1 MAGLIQL
8 RVPRSA
14 AAAAARPRTAGLN
27 VLMVL
32 PALTEATGP
41 LWRPIKYAL
50 FPPLGLAQLAAY
62 LDPDRDHA
70 TIVDEHVQPEVPLD
84 GSIGLPESPGLPD
97 LVVVQSYITNAHR
110 AYAIA
115 DHFRG
120 RGSFVAIG
128 GLHATS
134 LPDEAAPD
142 ADAVFCGPGEAT
154 FPLFLEEFRAGRP
167 RPLYDSR
174 DHPRTL
180 EALPPVR
187 RDLIDRSRYLVP
199 NAIVV
204 TRGCPFRCDFC
215 YKEAFFAGGRSF
227 YTQRVDDAL
236 AEIER
241 LPGRH
246 LYFLDDHLL
255 GDDRFARSLFREM
268 EPMGR
273 LFQGA
278 ATVDSVLRGDLIER
292 AADAGLRS
300 LFVGF
305 ESLDEANLKRSAK
318 RQNLGRSYDEVVKRL
333 DGLGIM
339 INGSFVFG
347 LDGDGPDVFERTVDW
362 AVSRGVTTATLHVAT
377 PYPGTA
383 FFQRIEAEGRLL
395 HRRWAEYDTRR
406 AVFRPRGMTVEELDD
421 GYRRAYR
428 SFYGWANILRGA
440 RNHATPKHRLKHA
453 AYSAGWKKFE
463 PAWNLLIRAKRVALA
478 RPALEGVLA
487 RVTRESADR
496 EGFGAETA
504 TVRGSAG

>member
-8 RVPRSA
+8 GVPLSA
-14 AAAAARPRTAGLN
+14 VTRPRTAGLN

-41 LWRPIKYAL
+41 LWRPVKYAL

-62 LDPDRDHA
+62 LDPERDHVQ
-70 TIVDEHVQPEVPLD
+70 IVDEHVQPEVPLD
-84 GSIGLPESPGLPD
+84 GSVGLPESAGLPD
-97 LVVVQSYITNAHR
+97 LVIVQSYITNAHR

-115 DHFRG
+115 DHFRA

-134 LPDEAAPD
+134 LPHEAA
-142 ADAVFCGPGEAT
+142 AHTDAVFCGPGEAT
-154 FPLFLEEFRAGRP
+154 FPLFLQDLREGRP
-167 RPLYDSR
+167 RPFYDSR
-174 DHPRTL
+174 NHPRTL

-187 RDLIDRSRYLVP
+187 RDLIDRTRYLVP
-199 NAIVV
+199 NSIVV

-305 ESLDEANLKRSAK
+305 ESLDEANLKSSAK

-347 LDGDGPDVFERTVDW
+347 LDGDGPERLRAD
-362 AVSRGVTTATLHVAT
+362 
-377 PYPGTA
+377 
-383 FFQRIEAEGRLL
+383 GRLGRFPRRH
-395 HRRWAEYDTRR
+395 HRDLPRRHAVPRHRFLPADRGRGPAAAPPLGRVRHAPGSVPPARDDGGRAGRRLPPGVPELLLVAEHP
-406 AVFRPRGMTVEELDD
+406 AWGEEPRDAEAPAQARGIRGGVEEV
-421 GYRRAYR
+421 RA
-428 SFYGWANILRGA
+428 GVELADPGKAGGA
-440 RNHATPKHRLKHA
+440 RA
-453 AYSAGWKKFE
+453 AGAGGR
-463 PAWNLLIRAKRVALA
+463 AGAGDAGIRG
-478 RPALEGVLA
+478 P
-487 RVTRESADR
+487 
-496 EGFGAETA
+496 
-504 TVRGSAG
+504 